1 MKTTALMGSCK
12 MSQGEGGTW
21 CSLVFH
27 KGSAFATTTSIW
39 MFDSLKRFLWYQK
52 SPPELYR
59 SDRSMMKFLAFYKKS
74 SKTEFSNFQNV
85 CKLFKNYRTSTINGQ
100 RVCCPN
106 IRPLPGVRL
115 KKVKCP
121 KGIPW
126 FSMRNTKIALFSHEN
141 I

>member
-39 MFDSLKRFLWYQK
+39 MFDSLKRFLWHQK

-100 RVCCPN
+100 RVCC
-106 IRPLPGVRL
+106 L
-115 KKVKCP
+115 KGHSRCTLEKSKM
-121 KGIPW
+121 
-126 FSMRNTKIALFSHEN
+126 SQRHSLRNTKIALLSQEN